1 MVFHIDFLDLLKRFK
16 RLARANSLP
25 PRSFSS
31 QNFQDLL
38 LELENIRVHQR
49 DVEKEGGFKSARGAA
64 VQGEPSERSA
74 AHASQGEAEET
85 RETQR
90 GDPGAKRNAGTQ
102 REIPE

>member
-25 PRSFSS
+25 PRSFGS

-49 DVEKEGGFKSARGAA
+49 DVEKEGGIKSARGAA
-64 VQGEPSERSA
+64 VQIEP
-74 AHASQGEAEET
+74 
-85 RETQR
+85 
-90 GDPGAKRNAGTQ
+90 
-102 REIPE
+102 